1 MTSCEGSTIH
11 RFACSSVHSHRVRL
25 WCISVWARTV
35 NGMTP
40 DADLEL
46 RVARLENDRDAIY
59 ELIDDFRSET
69 RTRFDQVDRKFGQ
82 VEGRLGQVEGKMG
95 QVEGKID
102 RIETTLVEVLRRLP
116 EPT

>member
-1 MTSCEGSTIH
+1 MTH
-11 RFACSSVHSHRVRL
+11 
-25 WCISVWARTV
+25 
-35 NGMTP
+35 
-40 DADLEL
+40 DADIEL

-82 VEGRLGQVEGKMG
+82 VEGRLGSVEGRLG
-95 QVEGKID
+95 QVEGRLGSVEVKID
-102 RIETTLVEVLRRLP
+102 RIESTLGEVLRRLP